1 MAVSS
6 SEARELEVEV
16 ETTPLEGG
24 QVELSVR
31 VPAEPVNKVREEALR
46 AFSRRVSIPGFRRG
60 KAPRAMVERHVDQ
73 QALKDQIIESLV
85 GDAYGAALEK
95 AGVKDLGQPRIS
107 EADITG
113 EGVLSFKAV
122 VTLQPEITLGEY
134 KGLQATRH
142 ITPVTEEQVN
152 SEVDRLRARQG
163 RYAGLPEGAAI
174 EKGDLAVVDY
184 EMLVEGEK
192 REEASAAGYP
202 LEVGA
207 DQLFPE
213 LNEALVGARPG
224 ELRELDVTYPEA
236 HSDKSLAGKTAHFRV
251 TVAQAR
257 RRQLPEADDE
267 FARQVSDLAD
277 MAALR
282 ERIRQNLEVIGRAI
296 ADEDVRNQLL
306 RQLSESASLD
316 VPQTIV
322 DRETDRRIDEI
333 TEELER
339 RGLTLNQHL
348 RQANQSFDDWRAD
361 LEADARQAARQ
372 ALILNEIGEREK
384 IEVTEEELH
393 AEVHRLAEVEKT
405 PEERVQERLRDAA
418 ELSRVMS
425 RLRHRKILRFLVD
438 QAQVTEEV
446 AEPGAEGREG
456 NGEAA
461 ATDSE

>member
-24 QVELSVR
+24 QVELTVR

-73 QALKDQIIESLV
+73 LALKDQIIESLV

>member
-1 MAVSS
+1 MSS
-6 SEARELEVEV
+6 SASHELEVEV

-251 TVAQAR
+251 TVAQVR

>member
-1 MAVSS
+1 MSS
-6 SEARELEVEV
+6 SASHELEVEV

-24 QVELSVR
+24 QVELTVR

-142 ITPVTEEQVN
+142 ITPVTEEQVS

-174 EKGDLAVVDY
+174 EKGDLVVVDY

-224 ELRELDVTYPEA
+224 EMREFDVTYPEA

-282 ERIRQNLEVIGRAI
+282 ARIRQNLEVIGRAI

-461 ATDSE
+461 ASDSE

>member
-1 MAVSS
+1 MSS

-24 QVELSVR
+24 QVELTVR

>member
-1 MAVSS
+1 VSS

-251 TVAQAR
+251 TVAQVR

>member
-24 QVELSVR
+24 QVELTVR

-73 QALKDQIIESLV
+73 LALKDQIIESLV

-134 KGLQATRH
+134 KGLQATRN

-224 ELRELDVTYPEA
+224 ELREFDVTYPEA

>member
-251 TVAQAR
+251 TVAQVR

-384 IEVTEEELH
+384 IEVADEELH
-393 AEVHRLAEVEKT
+393 AEAHRLAEVEEV
-405 PEERVQERLRDAA
+405 PEERVQERLRNTA

>member
-251 TVAQAR
+251 TVAQVR

>member
-134 KGLQATRH
+134 KGLQATRN

-251 TVAQAR
+251 TVAQVR

>member
-1 MAVSS
+1 MSS

-251 TVAQAR
+251 TVAQVR